1 MLLINLKGDES
12 LTIDKYNVGLD
23 IGTSSIGFAVTD
35 EFNKL
40 ARVKGKNYIGVRLF
54 EEGNTAAER
63 RQFRTTRRRLRRRK
77 WRLSLLEGIFAPYIA
92 EIDPYFLARLKNSN
106 ISPKDKNNKF
116 SGSILFPDKTD
127 AAFYDR
133 YPTIYHL
140 RKALMTEDKKFDIR
154 EIYLAIHHIVKYRG
168 NFLVSTPISSFTQ
181 EAVDFKKDAF
191 DLNEYFLQIHSESKF
206 EIETTKIQEISELLL
221 DNTIT
226 RMDRQKQ
233 VIKMLPKKH
242 GEKEADKFN
251 KKIATEFCKAILGN
265 KAKFSVI
272 LGEDA
277 NDSDWSFKMDDENSD
292 EEVENLMSQVDG
304 PRQNVLRI
312 IHQWYS
318 QITLNGIVPDEQMI
332 SESMIDKYD
341 LHKKH
346 LVLLKQQIKVT
357 KDPKKAR
364 QLHEAYEE
372 YVHGVGAKKKSIQS
386 DFYSK
391 VTKNLEASDF
401 SNEIKEQ
408 INTETFM
415 PKQRTS
421 ANGVIPHQL
430 HQQELDK
437 IIENQAKYYPFLS
450 ELNPDP
456 KRRFIAKYKL
466 DELITFKIPYYVGP
480 LITAEDQKK
489 TSGKDFA
496 WMVRKEPGQVTPWNF
511 DQKVDK
517 MASANQFIRRMTTK
531 DSYLIA
537 EDVLPAES
545 LIYQKYKVL
554 NELNMIRVNG
564 NKLTK
569 HDKQNIYQQVF
580 EKYKTVNIKKVQNY
594 FLTDGRYQH
603 APKITGLS
611 DDNKF
616 SSSLSTYIDFK
627 NIFQDAVDDPQKQ
640 KDFERIIEWSTI
652 FEDRHIYEVKL
663 KEISWLNDEQKNALK
678 NKRYQGWGR
687 LSAKLLTGIFDENGY
702 SIMDQLWNTQKN
714 FMQIQSEEDFSK
726 EIQAENSKHLERNNV
741 EDILEDAYTSP
752 QNKKAIRQVIKVVN
766 DIQCA
771 MGTAPQKISIEFTR
785 SPDKNPRR
793 SVARQRQLEEI
804 YYKDARE
811 IVDKG
816 MQDNLQNFTDNKQTL
831 TDKYF
836 LYFTQLGI
844 DMYTGKKINIDEIGN
859 YQIDHILPQAFI
871 KDDSIDNRVLVS
883 SAVNNGKSDNVPLS
897 MYASVRIKTEVQNKW
912 KNLAEHG
919 LISQRKLNNL
929 MTDPESVDKY
939 KARGFIK
946 RQLVETSQVIR
957 LVAEI
962 LNEKYQGKTEII
974 EVRAKMNSQLRK
986 DFNLIKNRNVND
998 YHHALDAYL
1007 TTFIGNYLYRRYPK
1021 LRSYF
1026 TYGHFKKIDDVQLKQ
1041 FNFLHDIEND
1051 KAPKYIN
1058 DNGELLWSRDKDVAY
1073 FKKIYNFKY
1082 MLVSHEVTTRQ
1093 GAMFKQTVFP
1103 AADDAKSKLI
1113 PIKNDKPT
1121 SIYGGY
1127 SNNNDAYMAIVKLEK
1142 KNQYKVVGVPQRAI
1156 VQLESAHG
1164 KSQDVYND
1172 VLYDVLKPK
1181 FTKKRVDRKTGE
1193 IIYQVENF
1201 EIVLPKVA
1209 YRQLIIDGDQKF
1221 MLGSSTYKYNAK
1233 QLVLSENAI
1242 KTLDKKFFDQNNYN
1256 SADLDAVYDEIL
1268 KQVDQYFSLYDKN
1281 MFRQRLRDGKRQFI
1295 GLPVDNVFDGSK
1307 LKEGGKR
1314 EAINEIMN
1322 GLHANAS
1329 FGNLK
1334 NIGFSTPFG
1343 MLQFAGGISLSK
1355 NTVLCYQSPTGI
1367 FERRV
1372 ALKDL

>member
-1 MLLINLKGDES
+1 LKNEN
-12 LTIDKYNVGLD
+12 YNIGLD

-54 EEGNTAAER
+54 EEGETAAER
-63 RQFRTTRRRLRRRK
+63 RQFRTTRRRLGRRK
-77 WRLSLLEGIFAPYIA
+77 WRLGLLEEIFAPYIA
-92 EIDPYFLARLKNSN
+92 KADPYFLARLKSSN
-106 ISPKDKNNKF
+106 ISPKDTNKKF
-116 SGSILFPDKTD
+116 IGSILFPNETD
-127 AAFYDR
+127 TAFYAK

-168 NFLVSTPISSFTQ
+168 NFLVSTSISNFKQ
-181 EAVDFKKDAF
+181 ESVDFTADVSE
-191 DLNEYFLQIHSESKF
+191 LNESFMQIHTESKF
-206 EIETTKIQEISELLL
+206 EIDTAKVQEISQLLL
-221 DNTIT
+221 DNKIT

-233 VIKMLPKKH
+233 VANVLAKNS
-242 GEKEADKFN
+242 GDKEADKIN
-251 KKIATEFCKAILGN
+251 KKIATEFCKAVLGN
-265 KAKFSVI
+265 KAKFNVI

-277 NDSDWSFKMDDENSD
+277 VDSDWSFKMDDENSD
-292 EEVENLMSQVDG
+292 EEIEILMGQTNG
-304 PRQNVLRI
+304 QQQNVLRI

-318 QITLNGIVPDEQMI
+318 QITLNGIVPDGQMI
-332 SESMIDKYD
+332 SESMIDKYE
-341 LHKKH
+341 LHRKH
-346 LVLLKQQIKVT
+346 LLLLKQQIKVT
-357 KDPKKAR
+357 KDKKKAQ
-364 QLHEAYEE
+364 QLHEAYEQ
-372 YVHGVGAKKKSIQS
+372 YVHGTGAKKKLTQD

-391 VTKNLEASDF
+391 VTKNLETSDF
-401 SNEIKEQ
+401 SDEIKKQ
-408 INTETFM
+408 INAETFM

-437 IIENQAKYYPFLS
+437 IIEKQAKYYPFLA
-450 ELNPDP
+450 ELNPDT
-456 KRRFIAKYKL
+456 KRQNIAKYKL
-466 DELITFKIPYYVGP
+466 DELIAFKIPYYVGP
-480 LITAEDQKK
+480 LITTEDQKK
-489 TSGKDFA
+489 TSGKSFA
-496 WMVRKEPGQVTPWNF
+496 WMVRKEPGKITPWNF

-517 MASANQFIRRMTTK
+517 MASADQFIRRMTTK
-531 DSYLIA
+531 DSYLIT

-580 EKYKTVNIKKVQNY
+580 EKYKTVNVKKIQNY

-616 SSSLSTYIDFK
+616 NSNLSTYIDFK
-627 NIFQDAVDDPQKQ
+627 KIFQDVVDDPQKQ

-663 KEISWLNDEQKNALK
+663 KEISWLNDEQRKELK
-678 NKRYQGWGR
+678 KKRHQGWGR

-714 FMQIQSEEDFSK
+714 FMQIQAEEGFNK
-726 EIQAENSKHLERNNV
+726 KIQAENSKHLEKNDF

-752 QNKKAIRQVIKVVN
+752 QNKKAIRQVIKVVE
-766 DIQCA
+766 DIQKA

-785 SPDKNPRR
+785 SADKNPRR
-793 SVARQRQLEEI
+793 SVERQHRLEEI
-804 YYKDARE
+804 YYNDAKE
-811 IVDKG
+811 IVSKE
-816 MQDNLQNFTDNKQTL
+816 MQSNLQNFTDNKQTL

-836 LYFTQLGI
+836 LYFTQLGM
-844 DMYTGKKINIDEIGN
+844 DMYTGNKINIDNIGN

-883 SAVNNGKSDNVPLS
+883 SAINNGKSDNVPLN
-897 MYASVRIKTEVQNKW
+897 MYASIRVKNDVQNEW

-929 MTDPESVDKY
+929 MTDPESIDKY
-939 KARGFIK
+939 KAHGFIK

-962 LNEKYQGKTEII
+962 LNDKYHGETEII

-986 DFNLIKNRNVND
+986 DFDLIKNRNVND

-1026 TYGHFKKIDDVQLKQ
+1026 TYGHFKKIDDMQLKQ
-1041 FNFLHDIEND
+1041 FNFLRDIEND
-1051 KAPKYIN
+1051 KKANYIN
-1058 DNGELLWSRDKDVAY
+1058 DNGELLWSRERDIAY

-1082 MLVSHEVTTRQ
+1082 MLVSHEVSTRQ
-1093 GAMFKQTVFP
+1093 GAMFKQTIFP
-1103 AADDAKSKLI
+1103 AAADAKSKLI

-1121 SIYGGY
+1121 AIYGGY
-1127 SNNNDAYMAIVKLEK
+1127 SNNNDAYLAIIKLAK
-1142 KNQYKVVGVPQRAI
+1142 TGQFKVVGVPQRAI
-1156 VQLESAHG
+1156 VKLKQAYDKGLGDYS
-1164 KSQDVYND
+1164 N
-1172 VLYDVLKPK
+1172 VLYKVLEPK
-1181 FTKKRVDRKTGE
+1181 FTKKKVNRKTGE
-1193 IIYQVENF
+1193 ITYQVEKF
-1201 EIVLPKVA
+1201 EIVVPKVS
-1209 YRQLIIDGDQKF
+1209 YRQLVIDGDQKF

-1242 KTLDKKFFDQNNYN
+1242 KILDKKSFDQSGYK
-1256 SADLDAVYDEIL
+1256 SSDLDAVYDEIL
-1268 KQVDQYFSLYDKN
+1268 SQVDRYFSLYDTNK
-1281 MFRQRLRDGKRQFI
+1281 FRQKLHDGRKQFVNLPNENLFDGK
-1295 GLPVDNVFDGSK
+1295 K
-1307 LKEGGKR
+1307 LKQNGKR
-1314 EAINEIMN
+1314 EILNEIMN
-1322 GLHANAS
+1322 GLHANATM
-1329 FGNLK
+1329 GYLK
-1334 NIGFSTPFG
+1334 AIGFATTPLG
-1343 MLQFAGGISLSK
+1343 QLQSPSGIELSQDA
-1355 NTVLCYQSPTGI
+1355 VVCYQSPTGI